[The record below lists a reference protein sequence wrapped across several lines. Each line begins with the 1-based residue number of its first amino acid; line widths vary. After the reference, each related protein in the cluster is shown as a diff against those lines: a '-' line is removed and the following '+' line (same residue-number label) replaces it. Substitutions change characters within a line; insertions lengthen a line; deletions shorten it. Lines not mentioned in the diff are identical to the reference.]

1 MQRFAAV
8 WHASP
13 QKMVGVLFALLL
25 AAMMA
30 VGSGANF
37 NSTSANPGNVVTA
50 GNLKH
55 TNTGAL
61 LTVDKIKP
69 GETKAAGTVTIQN
82 TGDIDGVFTVDN
94 AVVNDS
100 TAPANPFAEPPRGQ
114 DHLRRRPWSTT
125 ASLNAMSAED
135 RRHDRRRARRNTYT
149 FAVKFLDGGT
159 RRRRQRSTRP
169 RAATIELQLGGREQL
184 GLARG
189 TDTMPRSS
197 ARRLA
202 SKAAGG
208 LGRLVLLAG
217 VLVLAAT
224 FLPSL
229 LGYQRYV
236 LVGHSMEPTIHK
248 GSLVFDEI
256 VPAEALRRGDVITY
270 IPPDRRRSR

>member
-100 TAPANPFAEPPRGQ
+100 TAPANPFTEPPRGQ
-114 DHLRRRPWSTT
+114 DHLRRDRGLRRPPQRD
-125 ASLNAMSAED
+125 E
-135 RRHDRRRARRNTYT
+135 RRGIAGTDRRRARPSTYT

-159 RRRRQRSTRP
+159 GGADNIYKAAT
-169 RAATIELQLGGREQL
+169 ATIEL
-184 GLARG
+184 
-189 TDTMPRSS
+189 DW
-197 ARRLA
+197 
-202 SKAAGG
+202 
-208 LGRLVLLAG
+208 
-217 VLVLAAT
+217 
-224 FLPSL
+224 
-229 LGYQRYV
+229 
-236 LVGHSMEPTIHK
+236 
-248 GSLVFDEI
+248 
-256 VPAEALRRGDVITY
+256 EAVNN
-270 IPPDRRRSR
+270 